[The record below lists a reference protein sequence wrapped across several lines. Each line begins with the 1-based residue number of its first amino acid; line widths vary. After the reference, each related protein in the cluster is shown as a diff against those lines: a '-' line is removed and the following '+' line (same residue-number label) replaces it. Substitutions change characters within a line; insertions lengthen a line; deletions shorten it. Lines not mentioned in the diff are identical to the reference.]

1 MADTSCPVGGYSLP
15 QIDLT
20 RKWTYNTSLTCV
32 GSSFIQSIPMGSG
45 GIQWMTI
52 SRFSELRGP
61 VQYRCQW
68 AERTWGRGEACCE
81 PLTAFAEYPPALN
94 ERIALETLTPTSQT
108 RGSEGPLYPPLTRR
122 TLRTGLSISGSSLQ
136 R

>member
-1 MADTSCPVGGYSLP
+1 MKDAFLYWYYEDKTDNYY
-15 QIDLT
+15 
-20 RKWTYNTSLTCV
+20 RFHTSLICV
-32 GSSFIQSIPMGSG
+32 GSSLFQSIPMGSG
-45 GIQWMTI
+45 GIQCMTI
-52 SRFSELRGP
+52 SRFSEVRGP

-68 AERTWGRGEACCE
+68 AERTWGRGEACCV
-81 PLTAFAEYPPALN
+81 PLPVFVVYSPALN

-122 TLRTGLSISGSSLQ
+122 TLRTGRSISGSSLQ